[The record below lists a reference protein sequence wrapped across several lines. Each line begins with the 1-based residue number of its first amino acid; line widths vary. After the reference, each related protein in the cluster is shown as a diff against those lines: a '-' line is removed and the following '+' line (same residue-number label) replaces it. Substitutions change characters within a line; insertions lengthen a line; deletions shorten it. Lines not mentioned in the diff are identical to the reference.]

1 MKAVQTLPEGY
12 WEIYSCD
19 LKQDKKLA
27 LLVNGIA
34 LAITVALLLLGRCF
48 VPLWELSSLFRHKG
62 MLPVL
67 LAIFGSLVAYIIL
80 HEAVHGLAMK
90 IVGTTKVRYGFTGA
104 YAYAGSDDY
113 YNKKAYIFIAL
124 APVVLWGVVLAVACA
139 LVPTQWFWVIYFVQ
153 LQNLGGAAG
162 DFYVTV
168 KFSRF
173 SKDILVRDYGVGMK
187 VFDKKQL

>member
-1 MKAVQTLPEGY
+1 MKAVQSLPEGY
-12 WEIYSCD
+12 LEIYSCD
-19 LKQDKKLA
+19 LKKDTNLS
-27 LLVNGIA
+27 LLINGIA
-34 LAITVALLLLGRCF
+34 IGITAVLMLLGRCL
-48 VPLWELSSLFRHKG
+48 VPLGQLSVLSREIG
-62 MLPVL
+62 TLPVL
-67 LAIFGSLVAYIIL
+67 LCVFGLLGVYIIL

-90 IVGTTKVRYGFTGA
+90 IVGTPKVRYGFTGL

-113 YNKKAYIFIAL
+113 YNRKAYFFIAL
-124 APVVLWGVVLAVACA
+124 APVVLWGGVLAVACA
-139 LVPTQWFWVIYFVQ
+139 VVPSPWFWVIYFTQ
-153 LQNLGGAAG
+153 MQNIGGAAG